1 MEQAN
6 SQTGK
11 RKSKALLIS
20 AALIAVVVAGGM
32 GAKIFYEGKVKDL
45 IARSGATAGSVDV
58 DFLGKVHVREL
69 TLPLEDGKNI
79 RIAAIDGRPKLSFLD
94 GVLEMKDV
102 TIDAPTGQISM
113 AEARVENVAFQR
125 KQGVSDQQ
133 RANSLSR
140 RIERFTAKSI
150 STPEMVFTQSTPT
163 LQQKITY
170 KNAALTDV
178 ADGRIARY
186 SVETA
191 SYDIQMDLPD
201 ASGELKKKHVVGS
214 NGMLVGQ
221 DIDLA
226 YLARIYSEKAG
237 PDDKEAKPLYGPLS
251 VKSIS
256 FSEGDRRFG
265 YDEIRSDGFSVRMPA
280 EPLADTIAAL
290 TANKNPNELPP
301 AEQKALLT
309 KALSIFDIFGKS
321 NMQLLGFKA
330 DVPDKEEGSTG
341 KRVKGEIDRMDMQ
354 MDGRKVDFAMNGM
367 RIGSDNDK
375 IGIDEFSLKGF
386 DWTATAKGLSEIVGL
401 DEAELATFQF
411 QRLIPELGRIRL
423 GGINID
429 ATAPEQPDGATTGT
443 PERIKFSLRNF
454 EMALTKP
461 FNGIPTDVEIRQDDL
476 SLPVPADS
484 SEEIFIEAR
493 KLGLDALTFSYG
505 FSAGW
510 DEPSDNLN
518 IRDISLS
525 SKDFGS
531 VNLSGL
537 ISGFTQEFF
546 SLDINRAQAALF
558 GLAGREMKLTVKDE
572 GMMAKAIK
580 LYALQNDM
588 TEDQVRGTLSLG
600 VNVILMQIAGEQ
612 PKLQNAMEALARF
625 ASDPGTLT
633 ITAKSTGPNGLGI
646 FDLIAA
652 SENPMLLLD
661 KVDIQATAE

>member
-1 MEQAN
+1 
-6 SQTGK
+6 
-11 RKSKALLIS
+11 
-20 AALIAVVVAGGM
+20 
-32 GAKIFYEGKVKDL
+32 
-45 IARSGATAGSVDV
+45 
-58 DFLGKVHVREL
+58 
-69 TLPLEDGKNI
+69 
-79 RIAAIDGRPKLSFLD
+79 
-94 GVLEMKDV
+94 MKDV

-113 AEARVENVAFQR
+113 AEVRVENVAFQR
-125 KQGVSDQQ
+125 KQGVSDQE

-140 RIERFTAKSI
+140 RIERFKAKSI

-178 ADGRIARY
+178 TDGHIARY
-186 SVETA
+186 SIETA

-214 NGMLVGQ
+214 NGVLTGQ

-237 PDDKEAKPLYGPLS
+237 PNDKEAKPLYGPLS
-251 VKSIS
+251 VKNIS
-256 FSEGDRRFG
+256 FSEGDARFG

-375 IGIDEFSLKGF
+375 IGVDELSLKGF

-401 DEAELATFQF
+401 DETELATFQF
-411 QRLIPELGRIRL
+411 QRLMPEIGRIRL

-429 ATAPEQPDGATTGT
+429 ATAPEQSDGETTGT

-493 KLGLDALTFSYG
+493 KLELDALTFSYG

-510 DEPSDNLN
+510 DEPSDNLD

-558 GLAGREMKLTVKDE
+558 GIAGREMKLTVKDE

-600 VNVILMQIAGEQ
+600 VNVILMQISGEQ

-633 ITAKSTGPNGLGI
+633 VTAKATGPNGLGI

-652 SENPMLLLD
+652 SEDPMLLLD